1 MFNEKE
7 PVRNVSESRKR
18 YYRLG
23 QLLMAVGFIVLLYN
37 VFSFTSNITDF
48 TDFKGNFQRKVALT
62 VAGIVLIIAGTLLM
76 KLGRY
81 GKAGSGLNLD
91 PEQERRDKEP
101 LNRSTGAQIKDM
113 LDEAGLGDTG
123 SGRKEVI
130 KVRCPHCQALN
141 DEADKFCGQCGQSL

>member
-7 PVRNVSESRKR
+7 PVRNVSASRKR

-23 QLLMAVGFIVLLYN
+23 QILLAVGLIVLFYN
-37 VFSFTSNITDF
+37 IFTFTSNITDF
-48 TDFKGNFQRKVALT
+48 RDFNGHFQRKMALT
-62 VAGIVLIIAGTLLM
+62 VAGIVLIIGGSFLM

-113 LDEAGLGDTG
+113 LDEAGLGDIG
-123 SGRKEVI
+123 SGKKEVI

-141 DEADKFCGQCGQSL
+141 DETDKFCGQCGQAL